1 MPAFTINIKETHD
14 ENSSHPSEES
24 SIQSQAVRDKAKAD
38 NELIE
43 LEIQKKIDLEIKQ
56 KLKEEILSI
65 VGGPEPLYELS
76 HKYAEGSD
84 SPMWK
89 RKQIRNRTIVEPPVD
104 EEEVSEASVSLS
116 DGEEGSDL
124 PGDQ

>member
-1 MPAFTINIKETHD
+1 MFEK
-14 ENSSHPSEES
+14 
-24 SIQSQAVRDKAKAD
+24 
-38 NELIE
+38 
-43 LEIQKKIDLEIKQ
+43 EIQQ

-65 VGGPEPLYELS
+65 VGGPEPLYELT

-89 RKQIRNRTIVEPPVD
+89 RKQMRNHTIIEPAVD
-104 EEEVSEASVSLS
+104 NEEVSEASVSLS